1 MLVKK
6 VFLFAVL
13 LLLFVQT
20 EVWSQVKEDTV
31 VISMKA
37 LTGLQYDQVRF
48 GVKPGAKVKLTLT
61 NSDDMS
67 HNLVFTLPGKRQE
80 VVDAALKLAEKGESL
95 SYIPQL
101 SSVLWSIP
109 VISPGESMTIT
120 FTVPGKPGVYPF
132 VCTYPGHG
140 FVMYGAMYVTDGA
153 LPPLKEDLNIPP
165 ARRSDGLKVN
175 SVDDH
180 SAHGM
185 KSHPYEEVPPYL
197 YRTFIQD
204 AGPAAIAVRLP
215 QSLSYFW
222 DAGECRLR
230 YATYGEF
237 LDMKELWAG
246 HRQAVA
252 KNLGEVF
259 YRDKTEYPFRIG
271 SPGNIPVVQFKGYK
285 LINRYPEFHYL
296 INGVDVY
303 ELIKENS
310 DGSGLLRTFRIPKAN
325 QTVWFVFSPEDG
337 VTYEFSAGKLANG
350 RLELSPAAARQFTVK
365 MTKKGGA
372 L

>member
-1 MLVKK
+1 MLIRKI
-6 VFLFAVL
+6 FLFAAL

-20 EVWSQVKEDTV
+20 EVLSQVKKDTV

-48 GVKPGAKVKLTLT
+48 NVKPGAIVKLTLT

-80 VVDAALKLAEKGESL
+80 VVDAALKLGEKGVAL
-95 SYIPQL
+95 NYIPQL
-101 SSVLWSIP
+101 PSVLWSIP
-109 VISPGESMTIT
+109 VLSPGESMTVT
-120 FTVPGKPGVYPF
+120 FTVPDKPGIYPF
-132 VCTYPGHG
+132 VCTYPGHS

-165 ARRSDGLKVN
+165 GRRSDGLKV
-175 SVDDH
+175 SSADH
-180 SAHGM
+180 SMHKM

-215 QSLSYFW
+215 QNLSYFW

-230 YATYGEF
+230 YATSGEF

-252 KNLGEVF
+252 RNLGEVF
-259 YRDKTEYPFRIG
+259 YRDKTEYPFRMG

-285 LINRYPEFHYL
+285 LIDRYPEFHYL

-337 VTYEFSAGKLANG
+337 VAYDFSKGKLSNG
-350 RLELSPAAARQFTVK
+350 RLELSPAAARQFTVR
-365 MTKKGGA
+365 MTRKGGA